1 MIGMDHS
8 EQTFGPTAAAT
19 AAALAASGQRF
30 VARQP
35 ILDRA
40 QKVFGYELLFRNGV
54 ENYFNCEDPEK
65 AARSTLDSSLMLGV
79 GTLCHNTRAFVNCTR
94 DVLLKDLVTLLP
106 PAQTV
111 VEILET
117 VEPDDRVVA
126 ACKRLKEAGYLIAL
140 DDFAPNDPRAVLC
153 EYADVIKIDV
163 LATKV
168 EERAGMLR
176 RFGSAKCKMLAEK
189 LETPHEFIQAKN
201 MGFAYFQG
209 YFFCKPEVVSGR
221 EVPAS
226 RMHYLRLLEMV
237 SRSEIE
243 MRDLEKLLKQEA
255 AICYRLLRYL
265 NSPVFGLKLEV
276 KSVRHAMA
284 ILGERELRRW
294 IRLIVTVGAAEQSCG
309 ELVLMGMTRARFCEL
324 LSDKVKSNTDLFL
337 MGLLSVMDA
346 ILEVD
351 MNTILAKLPV
361 DHEIKSA
368 LLGQPGGLRPL
379 YQLMLAQES
388 GEWEQAGALAKQL
401 KLRDELV
408 GNAWWEAMTWAQD
421 VTKGI

>member
-1 MIGMDHS
+1 MRGMDHS
-8 EQTFGPTAAAT
+8 EQTLSPTAAA

-54 ENYFNCEDPEK
+54 ENYFNCDDAEK

-79 GTLCHNTRAFVNCTR
+79 GALCHNTRAFVNCTR

-106 PAQTV
+106 PSQTV

-117 VEPDDRVVA
+117 VEPEDRVVA

-140 DDFAPNDPRAVLC
+140 DDFAPNDPRAVLS
-153 EYADVIKIDV
+153 EYADLIKVDV

-168 EERAGMLR
+168 EERVGMLR

-189 LETPHEFIQAKN
+189 LETPHEFQQAKN

-243 MRDLEKLLKQEA
+243 MRDLERLLKQEA

-265 NSPVFGLKLEV
+265 NSPIFGLKLEV

-294 IRLIVTVGAAEQSCG
+294 IRLIVTVGAAEQGCS

-388 GEWEQAGALAKQL
+388 GEWEQAAALTKQL

>member
-1 MIGMDHS
+1 MDHP
-8 EQTFGPTAAAT
+8 EQTLARNSAAA

-54 ENYFNCEDPEK
+54 ENYFNCDDPDR
-65 AARSTLDSSLMLGV
+65 AARSTLDSSLLLGV
-79 GTLCHNTRAFVNCTR
+79 GTLCHNTRAFVNCTL
-94 DVLLKDLVTLLP
+94 DVLIKDLVTLLP
-106 PAQTV
+106 PTQTV

-117 VEPDDRVVA
+117 VEPEDRVVA
-126 ACKRLKEAGYLIAL
+126 ACKRLREAGYLIAL
-140 DDFAPNDPRAVLC
+140 DDFAPNDPRIVLC
-153 EYADVIKIDV
+153 DYADIIKIDV
-163 LATKV
+163 RATKL
-168 EERAGMLR
+168 EERVGMLR
-176 RFGSAKCKMLAEK
+176 RFGTAKCKMLAEK
-189 LETPHEFIQAKN
+189 LETPHEFQQAKN

-209 YFFCKPEVVSGR
+209 YFFCKPEVISGR
-221 EVPAS
+221 EIPAS

-294 IRLIVTVGAAEQSCG
+294 IRLVVTMGAAEQSCG

-324 LSDKVKSNTDLFL
+324 LSDKLKSTTDLFL

-351 MNTILAKLPV
+351 MSTLLAKLPV
-361 DHEIKSA
+361 DQDIKAA
-368 LLGQPGGLRPL
+368 LLGQAGGLRPL

-388 GEWEQAGALAKQL
+388 GEWEQAGALTKQL
-401 KLRDELV
+401 KLRDDAV
-408 GNAWWEAMTWAQD
+408 GSAWWEAMTWAQD